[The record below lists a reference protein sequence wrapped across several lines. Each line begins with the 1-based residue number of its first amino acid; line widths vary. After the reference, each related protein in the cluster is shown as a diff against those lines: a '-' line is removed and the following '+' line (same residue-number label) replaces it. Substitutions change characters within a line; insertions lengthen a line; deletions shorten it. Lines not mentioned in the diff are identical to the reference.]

1 VTRQLVLV
9 IYVVAMAAVITGV
22 DFAFLRDRFWVRL
35 IVNIGIVLVFLA
47 FYLRFLTRP

>member
-1 VTRQLVLV
+1 MTRQLVLGS
-9 IYVVAMAAVITGV
+9 YVGAMGALISGV

-47 FYLRFLTRP
+47 FYLRYLRHP